1 MTTDQSSKRKLIS
14 HKDIQL
20 TYLLNGTEAVAKQWQ
35 SGNVSRSTLRRAVSK
50 LRQSSED
57 TSELERWVSQT
68 LGPSGRGRAAPR
80 VGEVRSYK
88 AQQLKE
94 GSPFLRLPLDSLGA
108 TKGQDVQVAFQDG
121 KIVVTA
127 R

>member
-1 MTTDQSSKRKLIS
+1 MTTDPSSKRKLIS
-14 HKDIQL
+14 HKDVQL
-20 TYLLNGTEAVAKQWQ
+20 TYLLNGTEAVAQQWQ

-50 LRQSSED
+50 LQQSSED
-57 TSELERWVSQT
+57 TSDLEKWVTQT

-80 VGEVRSYK
+80 VGETRSYK
-88 AQQLKE
+88 AQQIKA

-108 TKGQDVQVAFQDG
+108 TKGQDVQVEFKDG
-121 KIVVTA
+121 QIVVTA